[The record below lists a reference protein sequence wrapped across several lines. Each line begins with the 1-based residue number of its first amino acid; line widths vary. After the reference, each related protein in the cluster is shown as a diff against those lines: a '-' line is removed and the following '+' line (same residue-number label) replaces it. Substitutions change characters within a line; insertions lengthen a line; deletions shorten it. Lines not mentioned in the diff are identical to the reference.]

1 MKKILTITENLN
13 SFKKDINKYN
23 DGKTDLTKEKK
34 ILSVISNKGGV
45 GKTSIACCMS
55 LYFSKIIK
63 KKTLLVELDC
73 SPGDFGTLFDIDRDK
88 TLEMALGF
96 QKDYKKY
103 IKSINRNLD
112 VLKGISDPIAAE
124 SIKSHEVKSFIKKI
138 KEDFDY
144 IVLDTQTVLN
154 GVLLDFIKASNMLFL
169 ISDCTMESIARVS
182 KFLEFLNSRFM
193 IDKDK
198 FRIIINKKSYFS
210 YFHFWELSRLL
221 DFPIESLIY
230 FDKSFNK
237 SDIFL
242 NEQKILKTRFFK
254 QLRKTLENIGKNI

>member
-1 MKKILTITENLN
+1 VKKILTITENLN
-13 SFKKDINKYN
+13 SFKKDINKSN
-23 DGKTDLTKEKK
+23 DEKMDLIGEKNVV
-34 ILSVISNKGGV
+34 SVISNKGGV

-73 SPGDFGTLFDIDRDK
+73 SPGDFGTLFDIDSDK

-103 IKSINRNLD
+103 IKSVNKNLD
-112 VLKGISDPIAAE
+112 VLKGISDPIVAE
-124 SIKSHEVKSFIKKI
+124 SINSQEVRSFIKKI
-138 KEDFDY
+138 TKDFDY

-154 GVLLDFIKASNMLFL
+154 GVLLDFIRASNMLFL

-182 KFLEFLNSRFM
+182 KFLELLNLRFM
-193 IDKDK
+193 IGKDK
-198 FRIIINKKSYFS
+198 FKIIINKKRYFS
-210 YFHFWELSRLL
+210 CFNFWELQKLL
-221 DFPIESLIY
+221 DFPIESFIY
-230 FDKSFNK
+230 FDKRFDK
-237 SDIFL
+237 SDILL

-254 QLRKTLENIGKNI
+254 QICNTLANMRKNI